1 MEMVLARGCLA
12 GGFAD
17 ACPAGQRFLTSATL
31 DTMARDRTI
40 GTTII
45 FRPPTTIGFG
55 YGIGQWIENADGVN
69 AHIAQPLLSTPGAY
83 GVTPWVDHARS
94 VAGVLFVED
103 QLTAVNADINDVRS
117 MVNVVTVDGNGRR
130 VRQAVP
136 ATRYPA
142 KPDVQPMRT
151 PEPRRRAARGRRV
164 IDKRL
169 NRTWV
174 TP

>member
-69 AHIAQPLLSTPGAY
+69 AHIAQPLLSTPCAY

-117 MVNVVTVDGNGRR
+117 MVNVVTAEAMAVACGR
-130 VRQAVP
+130 P
-136 ATRYPA
+136 S
-142 KPDVQPMRT
+142 
-151 PEPRRRAARGRRV
+151 PRRDIRPNPTHSPCGRLSRGGAQRAGTESSTNA
-164 IDKRL
+164 
-169 NRTWV
+169 
-174 TP
+174 